1 MSCEARPP
9 GLPGEDSARA
19 GEKALRMAGARSRNR
34 SLPVSI
40 EHGLARVQ
48 KHPRKPVGPAISAAV
63 NTRQPEKRGGFVQ
76 GHPLRKRL
84 HVGRARASLLVF
96 LEEDPWSPFAPP
108 RRFRELHGPQLQMAE
123 EISYVER

>member
-63 NTRQPEKRGGFVQ
+63 NTRQPEKRGGFVE

-84 HVGRARASLLVF
+84 HVGRAGASLLVF
-96 LEEDPWSPFAPP
+96 LEEDRSATVVPAP
-108 RRFRELHGPQLQMAE
+108 RFRVYHGPLRTTGE
-123 EISYVER
+123 